1 MYKTTDVHIGL
12 CVLARQKVLC
22 NVKSSQLN
30 TDTKSLSHVCCMQN
44 LTASQQYISK
54 SHHSQVH
61 VTVNCNN
68 NTGKHSPHFTCSH

>member
-30 TDTKSLSHVCCMQN
+30 TDTKSCMLYAKFN
-44 LTASQQYISK
+44 SLATIYQQVPSFT
-54 SHHSQVH
+54 S
-61 VTVNCNN
+61 TCNC
-68 NTGKHSPHFTCSH
+68 